1 VRLPGRVSGPEAVR
15 ARMRAPDN
23 ECLRMINRLIELSLR
38 NRFIVVALY
47 LGLAAW
53 GWWALGA
60 TPIDAIP
67 DLSDNQVIVFT
78 DWPGHSPQEV
88 EDQVTYPLTVNLQG
102 LAGIRVVRSQ
112 SAFGFSMVYAIFE
125 DDVDLYFARA
135 RVLERMSLITKALP
149 AGVTPTLGPDATGV
163 GHVFWYTVESPNLS
177 LRDLRTL
184 QDWFIRYQL
193 NAVPGVAEVASVG
206 GYVQQYQID
215 VDPNRLRTYNLP
227 LGAVVAA
234 VRDSN
239 LNVGGN
245 VLESNGAWLIVRGVG
260 LIASV
265 DDVKRIAVG
274 ASNGV
279 PIYVEQVADVHVG
292 DAFRVASLVKG
303 TTEAVGGVV
312 VARSGVNTKAVID
325 AVKGRIAQIQPGLP
339 AGVRIVPFYDRS
351 TLIAQSVDTLRRALL
366 EEIALVTLAHVIF
379 LMHFRSILIVTIPLP
394 LAVLLSFLG
403 MYYAG
408 ISSNIMS
415 LAGIAIAIGVL
426 VDAGIV
432 VTENAFRHVEQC
444 GVDPRDRRRVW
455 ETVRESTRLVGRPVF
470 FSMAIILMAFVPVFA
485 LTGQEGKL
493 FHPLAFTKTF
503 AVLAATAIAVTLVPV
518 LCSLLIGGRF
528 RSEDANP
535 VMRALRR
542 FYKPVLEAALAH
554 RLSTISAAALLFAGA
569 LLVARGIGSEFM
581 PPLNEGDLMFMPI
594 ADPSISLEE
603 NTKIASKQNAA
614 LMAFPEVE
622 YVVAKVAR
630 ADTSTD
636 PAPLNMTETIVHLKP
651 RKQWRAG
658 MTLDRLRADMGRAVQ
673 MPGVSNIWT
682 MPIINRIDMLTTGVR
697 SEVGV
702 KIFGTDLTTLEDTA
716 RRVADVVRQVAGA
729 SNVYPEQ
736 VTSGQ
741 YLNVEIDRAA
751 AARYGI
757 GVGDIQQVIETAIGD
772 TALTTTIEGRRR
784 FPVRVRYSPE
794 YRADPRMLAQV
805 LVAAP
810 SGSQIPLGQL
820 ARIEH
825 VRGPAMISSENGLL
839 LATVLLNV
847 QGRDVGGFVDEAR
860 ARVAQEIALPAG
872 YYIGWSGRW
881 ENQEHA
887 RRRLQVVVPI
897 VLLVIFILLYFTYHS
912 AAEAAHVL
920 LAVPFA
926 LTGGVY
932 LLWLL
937 GYNFSVAV
945 WVGFI
950 ALFGTAVQTGVVM
963 VIYLEEAVARKRQ
976 QMGGAL
982 TREALRD
989 AVVEGALL
997 RLRPKVMT
1005 VSTVVAGLLPIMW
1018 STQVG
1023 SEVMKPLAT
1032 PVLGGMVSSLLHVLV
1047 VTPVIFFWL
1056 HERRLGLQ
1064 EEPLSPRSRRWA
1076 VPPRAVAA
1084 GCAVL
1089 IIGVAS
1095 VYGWRHIGRSHDAAD
1110 VRSGTVVQ
1118 RVNAGNLQISL
1129 VSPTGT
1135 LRQGRNVF
1143 IIEFRSADGWLVDV
1157 GAVRAS
1163 GTMSMPGMVMSSG
1176 LEVRRTTAVGRYEAS
1191 GEFGMAGAWHMAIEW
1206 DGPAGKSSVNFEGAV
1221 Q

>member
-1 VRLPGRVSGPEAVR
+1 
-15 ARMRAPDN
+15 
-23 ECLRMINRLIELSLR
+23 MINRLIELSLR

-47 LGLAAW
+47 LGLGAW

-78 DWPGHSPQEV
+78 DWAGHSPQEV

-102 LAGIRVVRSQ
+102 LAGVRVVRSQ
-112 SAFGFSMVYAIFE
+112 SAFGFSMIYVIFE
-125 DDVDLYFARA
+125 DNVDLYFARA
-135 RVLERMSLITKALP
+135 RVLERMSLMTKTLP

-163 GHVFWYTVESPNLS
+163 GHVFWYTVESPTLS

-206 GYVQQYQID
+206 GYVQQYQVD

-227 LGAVVAA
+227 LSAVVAA

-265 DDVKRIAVG
+265 EDVKGIVVG

-279 PIYVEQVADVHVG
+279 PVYVEQVADVRLG

-303 TTEAVGGVV
+303 TKEAVGGVV

-325 AVKGRIAQIQPGLP
+325 AVKARIAQIQPGLQP
-339 AGVRIVPFYDRS
+339 GIQIVPFYDRS
-351 TLIAQSVDTLRRALL
+351 TLITQSVDTLRHALL

-379 LMHFRSILIVTIPLP
+379 LLHFRSILIVTIPLP

-403 MYYAG
+403 MHYAG

-432 VTENAFRHVEQC
+432 VTENAFRYIEQRH
-444 GVDPRDRRRVW
+444 VDPHDGARVW
-455 ETVRESTRLVGRPVF
+455 QTVLESTRLVGRPVF
-470 FSMAIILMAFVPVFA
+470 FSMAIIVLAFIPVFA

-493 FHPLAFTKTF
+493 FHPLAFTKSF
-503 AVLAATAIAVTLVPV
+503 AVLAATIISVTLVPV
-518 LCSLLIGGRF
+518 LCSLLLSGKF
-528 RSEDANP
+528 HAEDANP
-535 VMRALRR
+535 VMRVLRR
-542 FYKPVLEAALAH
+542 LYQPVLETALAH
-554 RLSTISAAALLFAGA
+554 RVLTISLAALLFAGA
-569 LLVARGIGSEFM
+569 LVVARTIGSEFM

-614 LMAFPEVE
+614 LTSFPEVE
-622 YVVAKVAR
+622 SVVAKVAR

-651 RKQWRAG
+651 REQWRAG
-658 MTLDRLRADMGRAVQ
+658 MTLERLRADMGRAVQ
-673 MPGVSNIWT
+673 MPGVANIWT

-702 KIFGTDLTTLEDTA
+702 KIFGADLATLEDVA
-716 RRVADVVRQVAGA
+716 RRVSGVVRQVPGA

-736 VTSGQ
+736 VTNGQ
-741 YLNVEIDRAA
+741 YLNIEIDRAA

-757 GVGDIQQVIETAIGD
+757 GVADIQQVIETAIGE
-772 TALTTTIEGRRR
+772 TTLTTTIEGRRR
-784 FPVRVRYSPE
+784 FPVRVRYAAE
-794 YRADPRMLAQV
+794 YRADPEALGQV
-805 LVAAP
+805 LVASP
-810 SGSQIPLGQL
+810 RGSQIPLSEL

-847 QGRDVGGFVDEAR
+847 QGRDVGGFVEEAR
-860 ARVAQEIALPAG
+860 ARVAKEISLPAG
-872 YYIGWSGRW
+872 YYVAWSGRW

-887 RRRLQVVVPI
+887 RQRLQLVLPF
-897 VLLVIFILLYFTYHS
+897 VLLVIFVLLYFTYHS
-912 AAEAAHVL
+912 VAEAAHVL

-932 LLWLL
+932 LLWLV

-982 TREALRD
+982 SREALRD
-989 AVVEGALL
+989 AVIEGALL

-1018 STQVG
+1018 STRVG

-1047 VTPVIFFWL
+1047 VTPVIFFWV

-1064 EEPLSPRSRRWA
+1064 HEPLPKPAGQSSVSWKPIAAILA
-1076 VPPRAVAA
+1076 VVVVAA
-1084 GCAVL
+1084 VVIQL
-1089 IIGVAS
+1089 
-1095 VYGWRHIGRSHDAAD
+1095 WRANGGSRGGNEATA
-1110 VRSGTVVQ
+1110 GQVVQ
-1118 RVNAGNLQISL
+1118 NVNAGGVQISL
-1129 VSPTGT
+1129 LSPNGT
-1135 LRQGRNVF
+1135 LHQGRNVF
-1143 IIEFRSADGWLVDV
+1143 TIEFRSADGRLVDA

-1163 GTMSMPGMVMSSG
+1163 GNMAMPGMVMSSG
-1176 LEVRRTTAVGRYEAS
+1176 LQVQRTDVVGRYQATA
-1191 GEFGMAGAWHMAIEW
+1191 EFGMAGAWHMAVEW
-1206 DGPAGKSSVNFEGAV
+1206 DGPAGQGSVNFEGAV

>member
-1 VRLPGRVSGPEAVR
+1 
-15 ARMRAPDN
+15 
-23 ECLRMINRLIELSLR
+23 MIY
-38 NRFIVVALY
+38 V
-47 LGLAAW
+47 
-53 GWWALGA
+53 
-60 TPIDAIP
+60 
-67 DLSDNQVIVFT
+67 
-78 DWPGHSPQEV
+78 
-88 EDQVTYPLTVNLQG
+88 
-102 LAGIRVVRSQ
+102 
-112 SAFGFSMVYAIFE
+112 IFE
-125 DDVDLYFARA
+125 DNVDLYFARA
-135 RVLERMSLITKALP
+135 RVLERMSLITKTLP
-149 AGVTPTLGPDATGV
+149 VGVTPTLGPDATGV
-163 GHVFWYTVESPNLS
+163 GHVFWYTVESPTLS

-234 VRDSN
+234 IRDSN

-265 DDVKRIAVG
+265 DDVKRIVVG
-274 ASNGV
+274 ASSGV

-303 TTEAVGGVV
+303 AKEAVGGVV

-325 AVKGRIAQIQPGLP
+325 AVKARIAQIQPGLP
-339 AGVRIVPFYDRS
+339 AGVQIVPFYDRS
-351 TLIAQSVDTLRRALL
+351 ALIDQSVDTLRHALL

-432 VTENAFRHVEQC
+432 VTENAFRYVEQRH
-444 GVDPRDRRRVW
+444 VDPHDRPLVW
-455 ETVRESTRLVGRPVF
+455 QTVLESTRLVGRPVF
-470 FSMAIILMAFVPVFA
+470 FSMAIILLAFVPVFA

-503 AVLAATAIAVTLVPV
+503 AVLAATVISVTLVPV
-518 LCSLLIGGRF
+518 LCSLLLGGKF
-528 RSEDANP
+528 RAEDANP
-535 VMRALRR
+535 VMRVLRR
-542 FYKPVLEAALAH
+542 IYQPVLETALAH
-554 RLSTISAAALLFAGA
+554 RVLTISAAAVLFVGA
-569 LLVARGIGSEFM
+569 LFVARTIGSEFM

-603 NTKIASKQNAA
+603 NTKTAAKQNAA
-614 LMAFPEVE
+614 LMSFPEVE
-622 YVVAKVAR
+622 SVVAKVAR

-651 RKQWRAG
+651 REQWRVG
-658 MTLDRLRADMGRAVQ
+658 MTLDRLRAEIGRSVQ

-702 KIFGTDLTTLEDTA
+702 KIFGTDLTTLEDAA
-716 RRVADVVRQVAGA
+716 RRVSNVVRQVPGA

-741 YLNVEIDRAA
+741 YLNIEIDRAA

-757 GVGDIQQVIETAIGD
+757 GVGDIQQVIETAIGE
-772 TALTTTIEGRRR
+772 TTLTTTIEGRRR
-784 FPVRVRYSPE
+784 FPVRVRYASE
-794 YRADPRMLAQV
+794 YRTDPDMLGQV
-805 LVAAP
+805 LVASP
-810 SGSQIPLGQL
+810 RGSQIPLSEL

-847 QGRDVGGFVDEAR
+847 QGRDVGGFVEEAR
-860 ARVAQEIALPAG
+860 ARVAREVSLPAG
-872 YYIGWSGRW
+872 YYLGWSGRW
-881 ENQEHA
+881 ENQQHA
-887 RRRLQVVVPI
+887 RERLQLVLPI
-897 VLLVIFILLYFTYHS
+897 VLLVIFVMLYFTYHS
-912 AAEAAHVL
+912 VAEAAHVL

-976 QMGGAL
+976 QTGGAL
-982 TREALRD
+982 TRKALRD

-1018 STQVG
+1018 STRVG

-1056 HERRLGLQ
+1056 HERRLGLHH
-1064 EEPLSPRSRRWA
+1064 ESLPTSAWERALPWKPIVATLSFVLAASLILLLWRHPWGSGAATEP
-1076 VPPRAVAA
+1076 AA
-1084 GCAVL
+1084 GQ
-1089 IIGVAS
+1089 
-1095 VYGWRHIGRSHDAAD
+1095 
-1110 VRSGTVVQ
+1110 VVQ
-1118 RVNAGNLQISL
+1118 QVTASGVQISL
-1129 VSPTGT
+1129 LSPTGT
-1135 LRQGRNVF
+1135 LRQGRNAF
-1143 IIEFRSADGWLVDV
+1143 TIEFRSGDGRLVDA

-1163 GTMSMPGMVMSSG
+1163 GNMAMPGMAMSSG
-1176 LEVRRTTAVGRYEAS
+1176 LRVQRTDVVGRYQATA
-1191 GEFGMAGAWHMAIEW
+1191 EFGMAGAWHMAIEW
-1206 DGPAGKSSVNFEGAV
+1206 DGPAGKGSVNFEGAV